1 MRMQS
6 IRRTFLAPLALS
18 LVLAAGACAGGDDND
33 DALATDTSLNR
44 DLELA
49 NSDTSAQPAL
59 TDVPAATTPTPS
71 TSRPTTSGTARPSSS
86 TKTSTKTSTPSTTKT
101 ASGNTVTSGS
111 SSNTSGGG
119 SVGSVAAGTS
129 LSLANG
135 SRVCT
140 NTNKVGDVITATVNE
155 TVTGSNGVSIPAGS
169 TVRLRITSLK
179 RSENANDNI
188 VIGLEPVS
196 VSVRGTSY
204 SLAADVTS
212 AQIEKVRSST
222 KSNDAKK
229 VIGGAVL
236 GGIIGQ
242 ATGKDTKSTVIGAAA
257 GAAAGT
263 AAAAATANY
272 EGCINAGDTIRL
284 SLTQALQVRA

>member
-1 MRMQS
+1 MRMES
-6 IRRTFLAPLALS
+6 IRRTFFAPLALS

-49 NSDTSAQPAL
+49 NSDTAAQPAL

-71 TSRPTTSGTARPSSS
+71 TSRPTTSGTSRPTTS

-111 SSNTSGGG
+111 SAGTSGGG
-119 SVGSVAAGTS
+119 SVGTVAAGTS

-140 NTNKVGDVITATVNE
+140 NTNKVGDVITATVNQ
-155 TVTGSNGVSIPAGS
+155 TVTGSNGVSIPSGS

-179 RSENANDNI
+179 RSENANDDI

-204 SLAADVTS
+204 SLAANVTS
-212 AQIEKVRSST
+212 AQIEKVRAST

>member
-6 IRRTFLAPLALS
+6 IRRSFAPLALS
-18 LVLAAGACAGGDDND
+18 LVFAAGACAGGDDND

-49 NSDTSAQPAL
+49 NADSAAQPAL
-59 TDVPAATTPTPS
+59 TDVPATSTTTPAA
-71 TSRPTTSGTARPSSS
+71 SRPTTSRPSTS
-86 TKTSTKTSTPSTTKT
+86 TKTTTKTSTPTTTKT
-101 ASGNTVTSGS
+101 ATGNTVTRNPSSGG
-111 SSNTSGGG
+111 TGGG
-119 SVGSVAAGTS
+119 SVGTVAAGTA

-135 SRVCT
+135 ARVCT
-140 NTNKVGDVITATVNE
+140 NTNKVGDIITATVNE
-155 TVTGSNGVSIPAGS
+155 TVTGSNGAAIPAGS

-179 RSENANDNI
+179 RSENVNDNV
-188 VIGLEPVS
+188 VIGLEPLS

-204 SLAADVTS
+204 TLAANVTS
-212 AQIEKVRSST
+212 AQVEKVRSST
-222 KSNDAKK
+222 KSDDAKK

-284 SLTQALQVRA
+284 TLTSGLQVRA

>member
-1 MRMQS
+1 MMMQS
-6 IRRTFLAPLALS
+6 IRRSFAPLALS
-18 LVLAAGACAGGDDND
+18 LVFAAGACAGGDDND

-49 NSDTSAQPAL
+49 NADSAAQPAL
-59 TDVPAATTPTPS
+59 TDVPATSTTTPS
-71 TSRPTTSGTARPSSS
+71 TSRPTTSGTSRPS
-86 TKTSTKTSTPSTTKT
+86 TSTKTSTPTTTKT
-101 ASGNTVTSGS
+101 SSGNTVTRNPSSGTSGS
-111 SSNTSGGG
+111 TGGG
-119 SVGSVAAGTS
+119 GVGTVAAGTA

-135 SRVCT
+135 ARVCT
-140 NTNKVGDVITATVNE
+140 NTNKVGDIITATVNE
-155 TVTGSNGVSIPAGS
+155 TVTGSNGAAIPAGS

-179 RSENANDNI
+179 RSENMNDNV
-188 VIGLEPVS
+188 VIGLEPLS

-204 SLAADVTS
+204 TLAANVTS
-212 AQIEKVRSST
+212 AQVEKVRSTT
-222 KSNDAKK
+222 KSSDAKK

-284 SLTQALQVRA
+284 SLTSGLQVRA

>member
-6 IRRTFLAPLALS
+6 IRRTFFAPLALS

-49 NSDTSAQPAL
+49 NSDTAAQPAL

-71 TSRPTTSGTARPSSS
+71 TSRPTTSGTSRPSTS
-86 TKTSTKTSTPSTTKT
+86 TKTSTKTSTPTTTKT

-111 SSNTSGGG
+111 SAGTSGGG

-140 NTNKVGDVITATVNE
+140 NTNKVGDIITATVNQ
-155 TVTGSNGVSIPAGS
+155 TVTGSNGVSIPSGS

-179 RSENANDNI
+179 RSENANDDI

-212 AQIEKVRSST
+212 AQIEKVRAST

>member
-1 MRMQS
+1 MMMQS
-6 IRRTFLAPLALS
+6 IRRSFAPLALS
-18 LVLAAGACAGGDDND
+18 LVFAAGACAGGDDND

-49 NSDTSAQPAL
+49 NADSAAQPAL
-59 TDVPAATTPTPS
+59 TDVPATSTTTPS
-71 TSRPTTSGTARPSSS
+71 TSRPSTSGSTARPS
-86 TKTSTKTSTPSTTKT
+86 TSTKTSTPTTTKT
-101 ASGNTVTSGS
+101 SSGNTVTRNPSSGTSGS
-111 SSNTSGGG
+111 TGGG
-119 SVGSVAAGTS
+119 GVGTVAAGTA

-135 SRVCT
+135 ARVCT
-140 NTNKVGDVITATVNE
+140 NTNKVGDIITATVNE
-155 TVTGSNGVSIPAGS
+155 TVTGSNGAAIPAGS

-179 RSENANDNI
+179 RSENMNDNV
-188 VIGLEPVS
+188 VIGLEPLS

-204 SLAADVTS
+204 TLAANVTS
-212 AQIEKVRSST
+212 AQVEKVRSTT
-222 KSNDAKK
+222 KSSDAKK

-284 SLTQALQVRA
+284 SLTSGLQVRA

>member
-1 MRMQS
+1 MRTQS
-6 IRRTFLAPLALS
+6 IRRSFAPLALS
-18 LVLAAGACAGGDDND
+18 LLLAAACAGKDD

-49 NSDTSAQPAL
+49 NADSAAQPAL
-59 TDVPAATTPTPS
+59 TDVPATTTPTPS
-71 TSRPTTSGTARPSSS
+71 TSRPTTSGSTARPS
-86 TKTSTKTSTPSTTKT
+86 TSTKTSTPTSTKT
-101 ASGNTVTSGS
+101 STGNTVTKNPSTGS
-111 SSNTSGGG
+111 SSGSSGGG
-119 SVGSVAAGTS
+119 SVGMVAAGTA
-129 LSLANG
+129 LSLASG
-135 SRVCT
+135 SKVCT
-140 NTNKVGDVITATVNE
+140 NTNKVGDIITATVNE
-155 TVTGSNGVSIPAGS
+155 TVTGSNGVTIPAGS
-169 TVRLRITSLK
+169 TVRLRITNLK

-204 SLAADVTS
+204 NLAADVTS
-212 AQIEKVRSST
+212 AQIEKVRSTT
-222 KSNDAKK
+222 KSSDAKK

-272 EGCINAGDTIRL
+272 EGCINSGDTIRL
-284 SLTQALQVRA
+284 SLTQGLQVRA